1 MIMER
6 EIKHIQYYLELIF
19 KENKMRIAL
28 KFLLGFFMFRII
40 SGQELPQP
48 MILGQDLPQKTLK
61 ISKFVEVSEDMG
73 VVDDRVT
80 LGISQIMEEVFLN
93 ETNYILTDKEDA
105 SFVASAEVVYLGKP
119 NEAWSIVGILN
130 GRKTQT
136 EVRLNIKIKEAKT
149 NEIVSKR
156 GIGSTQTNIQAT
168 GLQINEEMEFGK
180 SELGGA
186 LRKAIEDAIL
196 KH

>member
-1 MIMER
+1 MIMGKET
-6 EIKHIQYYLELIF
+6 KHIQYYLELIF
-19 KENKMRIAL
+19 KEKKMRIAL
-28 KFLLGFFMFRII
+28 KVLMGFFMFKII
-40 SGQELPQP
+40 SGQDLPQP
-48 MILGQDLPQKTLK
+48 LILGQDIPQKTLK
-61 ISKFVEVSEDMG
+61 ISRFVEVSDNMG

-93 ETNYILTDKEDA
+93 ETNYILTDREDA

-136 EVRLNIKIKEAKT
+136 EVRLNIKIKEVKT
-149 NEIVSKR
+149 NELVSKR
-156 GIGSTQTNIQAT
+156 GVGSTQTNIQAT
-168 GLQINEEMEFGK
+168 GLQINQEVEFGK

-186 LRKAIEDAIL
+186 MRKAIEDAIL

>member
-1 MIMER
+1 MER
-6 EIKHIQYYLELIF
+6 ETKHIQYYLELIF
-19 KENKMRIAL
+19 KEKKMRIAL
-28 KFLLGFFMFRII
+28 KILLGFFMFRIL

-48 MILGQDLPQKTLK
+48 LILGKDLPQKTLK
-61 ISKFVEVSEDMG
+61 ISRFVEVSENIG
-73 VVDDRVT
+73 VMDDRVT
-80 LGISQIMEEVFLN
+80 LGISQIMEEIFLN

-105 SFVASAEVVYLGKP
+105 AFVASAEIVYLGKP

-136 EVRLNIKIKEAKT
+136 EVRLNIKVKET
-149 NEIVSKR
+149 LTER
-156 GIGSTQTNIQAT
+156 GVGSTQTNIQAS

-186 LRKAIEDAIL
+186 LRKAIEDAVI
-196 KH
+196 KF

>member
-1 MIMER
+1 MIMGKET
-6 EIKHIQYYLELIF
+6 KHIQYYLELIF
-19 KENKMRIAL
+19 KEKRMRIAL
-28 KFLLGFFMFRII
+28 KVLMGFFMFKII
-40 SGQELPQP
+40 SGQDLPQP
-48 MILGQDLPQKTLK
+48 LILGQDIPQKTLK
-61 ISKFVEVSEDMG
+61 ISRFVEVSDNMG

-93 ETNYILTDKEDA
+93 ETNYILTDREDA

-119 NEAWSIVGILN
+119 NEAWSIVGLLN

-136 EVRLNIKIKEAKT
+136 EVRLNVIIKEVKT

-168 GLQINEEMEFGK
+168 GLQINEDTEFGK

-186 LRKAIEDAIL
+186 MRKAIEDAIL

>member
-1 MIMER
+1 MIMGKET
-6 EIKHIQYYLELIF
+6 KHIQYYLELIF
-19 KENKMRIAL
+19 KEKRMRIAL
-28 KFLLGFFMFRII
+28 KVLMGFFMFKII
-40 SGQELPQP
+40 S
-48 MILGQDLPQKTLK
+48 GQDLPQPLILGQDIPQKTLK
-61 ISKFVEVSEDMG
+61 VSRFVEVSDNMG
-73 VVDDRVT
+73 VVDGRVT

-93 ETNYILTDKEDA
+93 ETNYILTDREDA

-119 NEAWSIVGILN
+119 NEAWSIVGLLN

-136 EVRLNIKIKEAKT
+136 EVRLNVIIKEVKT

-168 GLQINEEMEFGK
+168 GLQINEDTEFGK

-186 LRKAIEDAIL
+186 MRKAIEDAIL

>member
-1 MIMER
+1 
-6 EIKHIQYYLELIF
+6 LELIF

-28 KFLLGFFMFRII
+28 KFLLGFFMFKII

-48 MILGQDLPQKTLK
+48 LILGQDIPQKTLK
-61 ISKFVEVSEDMG
+61 VSRFVEVSENMG

-93 ETNYILTDKEDA
+93 ETNYILTDREDA
-105 SFVASAEVVYLGKP
+105 SFVATAEVVYLGKP
-119 NEAWSIVGILN
+119 NEAWSIVGLLN

-136 EVRLNIKIKEAKT
+136 EVRLNIKIKEVKT
-149 NEIVSKR
+149 DEIVSKR

-168 GLQINEEMEFGK
+168 GLQINEETEFGK

>member
-1 MIMER
+1 MER
-6 EIKHIQYYLELIF
+6 EIKHIRYYLELIF

-28 KFLLGFFMFRII
+28 KFLLGFFMFRIL

-48 MILGQDLPQKTLK
+48 LILGKDLPQKTLK
-61 ISKFVEVSEDMG
+61 ISRFVEVSEDIG
-73 VVDDRVT
+73 VMDDRVT
-80 LGISQIMEEVFLN
+80 LGISQIMEEIFLN
-93 ETNYILTDKEDA
+93 ETNYVLTDKED
-105 SFVASAEVVYLGKP
+105 VASAEIVYLGKP

-136 EVRLNIKIKEAKT
+136 EVRLNIKVKET
-149 NEIVSKR
+149 LTDRVIVER
-156 GIGSTQTNIQAT
+156 GVGSTQTNIQAT

-186 LRKAIEDAIL
+186 LRKAIEDAVI
-196 KH
+196 KF

>member
-1 MIMER
+1 MR
-6 EIKHIQYYLELIF
+6 VRKNRLNS
-19 KENKMRIAL
+19 KTKKMVRG
-28 KFLLGFFMFRII
+28 FLFGLVIGFTFMSLV
-40 SGQELPQP
+40 SGQTLPQP
-48 MILGQDLPQKTLK
+48 LILGQDIPQKTLK
-61 ISKFVEVSEDMG
+61 VSRFVEVSESMG

-93 ETNYILTDKEDA
+93 ETNYILTDREDA
-105 SFVASAEVVYLGKP
+105 SFVATAEVVYLGKP
-119 NEAWSIVGILN
+119 NEAWSIVGLLN

-136 EVRLNIKIKEAKT
+136 EVRLNIKIKEVKT
-149 NEIVSKR
+149 DEVVSKR

-168 GLQINEEMEFGK
+168 GLQINEEVEFGK

>member
-1 MIMER
+1 MGKET
-6 EIKHIQYYLELIF
+6 KHIQYYLELIF
-19 KENKMRIAL
+19 KEKRMRIAL
-28 KFLLGFFMFRII
+28 KVLMGFFMFKII
-40 SGQELPQP
+40 S
-48 MILGQDLPQKTLK
+48 GQDLPQPLILGQDIPQKTLK
-61 ISKFVEVSEDMG
+61 VSRFVEVSDNMG
-73 VVDDRVT
+73 VVDGRVT

-93 ETNYILTDKEDA
+93 ETNYILTDREDA

-119 NEAWSIVGILN
+119 NEAWSIVGLLN

-136 EVRLNIKIKEAKT
+136 EVRLNVIIKEVKT

-168 GLQINEEMEFGK
+168 GLQINEDTEFGK

-186 LRKAIEDAIL
+186 MRKAIEDAIL

>member
-1 MIMER
+1 MIMGKET
-6 EIKHIQYYLELIF
+6 KHIQYYLELIF
-19 KENKMRIAL
+19 KEKRMRIAL
-28 KFLLGFFMFRII
+28 KVLMGFFMFKII
-40 SGQELPQP
+40 S
-48 MILGQDLPQKTLK
+48 GQDLPQPLILGQDIPQKTLK
-61 ISKFVEVSEDMG
+61 VSRFVEVSDNMG

-93 ETNYILTDKEDA
+93 ETNYILTDREDA

-119 NEAWSIVGILN
+119 NEAWSIVGLLN
-130 GRKTQT
+130 GRKPQT
-136 EVRLNIKIKEAKT
+136 EVRLNVIIKEVKT

-156 GIGSTQTNIQAT
+156 GIGSTQTNIQAM
-168 GLQINEEMEFGK
+168 GLQINEDTEFGK

-186 LRKAIEDAIL
+186 MRKAIEDAIL

>member
-1 MIMER
+1 MER

-19 KENKMRIAL
+19 KENRMRIAL
-28 KFLLGFFMFRII
+28 KFLLGFFMFKII

-48 MILGQDLPQKTLK
+48 LILGQDIPQKTLK
-61 ISKFVEVSEDMG
+61 ISRFVEVSENMG

-80 LGISQIMEEVFLN
+80 LGISQIMEEIFLN
-93 ETNYILTDKEDA
+93 QTNYVLTDKEDA
-105 SFVASAEVVYLGKP
+105 AFVASAEVVYLGKP

-136 EVRLNIKIKEAKT
+136 EVRLNIKVKETLTDKVV
-149 NEIVSKR
+149 IKR
-156 GIGSTQTNIQAT
+156 GIGSTKTNVQAT
-168 GLQINEEMEFGK
+168 GLQINDEMEFGK

>member
-6 EIKHIQYYLELIF
+6 ETKHIQYYLELIF
-19 KENKMRIAL
+19 KEKKMRIAL
-28 KFLLGFFMFRII
+28 KILLGFFMFRIL

-48 MILGQDLPQKTLK
+48 LILGKDLPQKTLK
-61 ISKFVEVSEDMG
+61 ISRFVEVSENIG
-73 VVDDRVT
+73 VMDDRVT
-80 LGISQIMEEVFLN
+80 LGISQIMEEIFLN

-105 SFVASAEVVYLGKP
+105 AFVASAEIVYLGKP

-136 EVRLNIKIKEAKT
+136 EVRLNIKVKETLTDKV
-149 NEIVSKR
+149 IVER
-156 GIGSTQTNIQAT
+156 GVGSTQTNIQAT

-186 LRKAIEDAIL
+186 VRKAIEDAVI
-196 KH
+196 KF

>member
-1 MIMER
+1 
-6 EIKHIQYYLELIF
+6 
-19 KENKMRIAL
+19 MRIAL
-28 KFLLGFFMFRII
+28 KILMGFFIFKIL

-48 MILGQDLPQKTLK
+48 LILGKDLPQKTLK
-61 ISKFVEVSEDMG
+61 ISRFVEVSENMG

-80 LGISQIMEEVFLN
+80 LGISQIMEEIFLN
-93 ETNYILTDKEDA
+93 ETNYVLTDKEDA
-105 SFVASAEVVYLGKP
+105 AFVASAEVVYLGKP

-130 GRKTQT
+130 GRKTST
-136 EVRLNIKIKEAKT
+136 EVRLNIKVKETLT
-149 NEIVSKR
+149 NKVVVKR

>member
-1 MIMER
+1 MIMGKET
-6 EIKHIQYYLELIF
+6 KHIQYYLELIF
-19 KENKMRIAL
+19 KEKRMRIAL
-28 KFLLGFFMFRII
+28 KVLMGFFMFKII
-40 SGQELPQP
+40 SGQDLPQP
-48 MILGQDLPQKTLK
+48 LILGQDIPQKTLK
-61 ISKFVEVSEDMG
+61 ISRFVEVSENMG
-73 VVDDRVT
+73 VVDNRVT

-93 ETNYILTDKEDA
+93 ETNYILTDREDA

-119 NEAWSIVGILN
+119 NEAWSIVGLLN

-136 EVRLNIKIKEAKT
+136 EVRLNVIIKEVKT
-149 NEIVSKR
+149 NEVVSKR

-168 GLQINEEMEFGK
+168 GLQINEDVEFGK

-186 LRKAIEDAIL
+186 MRKAIEDAIL